1 MGKSMTTHP
10 APTPSVARTLYKTLA
25 VVVLSALF
33 MLSLRF
39 SATVAGL
46 VDRMAGT
53 GLWLAVYRLAGA
65 NDATGQERLIVMAV
79 ALVCCLLAVGVVEV
93 ADRLISRRN
102 TPS

>member
-1 MGKSMTTHP
+1 MTTP
-10 APTPSVARTLYKTLA
+10 PDQTQSVARTLYKTLG
-25 VVVLSALF
+25 VVVLTALF

-46 VDRMAGT
+46 VDRLAGT

-79 ALVCCLLAVGVVEV
+79 ALVCCLLAVAVVEGV
-93 ADRLISRRN
+93 DRLVNRRR
-102 TPS
+102 TSAS